1 MLRAASEQS
10 EGVDF
15 KASLDC
21 LEECVSGNSRECADA
36 QVRLMSHHGELCYRI
51 S

>member
-21 LEECVSGNSRECADA
+21 LEECV
-36 QVRLMSHHGELCYRI
+36 RLMSHHGELH
-51 S
+51 SHGL